1 MFDKKKIKK
10 SLIVLILIAI
20 IIIAIILL
28 RRTLARYE
36 TTAKSDKDVD
46 VAFWILDNDFKSGTI
61 LIKDIYPSNDS
72 FDYTFSVSNY
82 KQKGRNWFGIWNC
95 IKNYNKFTIRIS
107 NS

>member
-61 LIKDIYPSNDS
+61 FLKFIS
-72 FDYTFSVSNY
+72 FKWFFWLYIFSV
-82 KQKGRNWFGIWNC
+82 KL
-95 IKNYNKFTIRIS
+95 
-107 NS
+107 

>member
-46 VAFWILDNDFKSGTI
+46 VAFWILDNDFKSPLTKVEKN
-61 LIKDIYPSNDS
+61 LIRGLGSTALIFIVYII
-72 FDYTFSVSNY
+72 FF
-82 KQKGRNWFGIWNC
+82 QKC
-95 IKNYNKFTIRIS
+95 VV
-107 NS
+107 